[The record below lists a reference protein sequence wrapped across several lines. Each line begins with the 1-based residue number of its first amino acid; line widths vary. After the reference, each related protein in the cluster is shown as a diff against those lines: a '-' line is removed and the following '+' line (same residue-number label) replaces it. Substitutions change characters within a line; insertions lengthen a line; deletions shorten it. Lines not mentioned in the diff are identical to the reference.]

1 MPAAKS
7 GGRKFRNDIIL
18 VVSLLLAVSLIGIAV
33 FLSGEDGEYVSVTHN
48 GNPWGEFSLA
58 KDEEINIVTGES
70 GECYNV
76 LVIKDGEAYVK
87 EASCPDGICSSHRPI
102 SRTGESIVCL
112 PNRIVITVKA
122 SQEESDIIS

>member
-48 GNPWGEFSLA
+48 GDSWGEFSLA
-58 KDEEINIVTGES
+58 KDEEINIVTGED
-70 GECYNV
+70 GECYNI

-122 SQEESDIIS
+122 SQDESDIIS